1 MQSKKSFF
9 RIFSSSIT
17 GWDLDFVAVSAKL
30 KDFEKLSYVEKLFY
44 VLGNDTLSSNELM
57 EKLHLSHKPTFRHN
71 YLLPALEQN
80 LIEMTIP
87 DKPKSR
93 LQKYRKTNVKAWT
106 WLQTCA

>member
-17 GWDLDFVAVSAKL
+17 GWDPDFVAVSAKL

-93 LQKYRKTNVKAWT
+93 LQKYRKTNVKAWS